1 VTKKLVRK
9 PKAKTYEDEEKKR
22 LENNQERLWK
32 RIEKAKQPP
41 IRPPAHEVSAD
52 GIPIISIGISTT
64 GIDTQFNYRL
74 VERKRDFEDSLFY
87 MLSALR
93 DVITNNKALSADKR
107 DHLRHTRDAFE
118 KSIWRLEKYFENEQ
132 DLDLIEA
139 TIAAAYEIG
148 AFGGRHPIR
157 EKIRTTPASKTD
169 PRWLQ
174 PLKEIG
180 RRIFTRDPKTKEE
193 AAAVETCDELTKLD
207 LKKLGIKQLPG
218 LWAIKKR
225 LRELREEMGL
235 PPRRVRRKKQDVRA
249 YVPNH

>member
-1 VTKKLVRK
+1 
-9 PKAKTYEDEEKKR
+9 
-22 LENNQERLWK
+22 LWK

-52 GIPIISIGISTT
+52 GIPIISIGISST

-93 DVITNNKALSADKR
+93 DVITNNKALSADQR
-107 DHLRHTRDAFE
+107 DHLRHTRDVFE
-118 KSIWRLEKYFENEQ
+118 KSIWRLEKYFQNEE

-157 EKIRTTPASKTD
+157 EKIRTTSARRPQPSKPAMS
-169 PRWLQ
+169 
-174 PLKEIG
+174 
-180 RRIFTRDPKTKEE
+180 
-193 AAAVETCDELTKLD
+193 
-207 LKKLGIKQLPG
+207 
-218 LWAIKKR
+218 
-225 LRELREEMGL
+225 
-235 PPRRVRRKKQDVRA
+235 
-249 YVPNH
+249 